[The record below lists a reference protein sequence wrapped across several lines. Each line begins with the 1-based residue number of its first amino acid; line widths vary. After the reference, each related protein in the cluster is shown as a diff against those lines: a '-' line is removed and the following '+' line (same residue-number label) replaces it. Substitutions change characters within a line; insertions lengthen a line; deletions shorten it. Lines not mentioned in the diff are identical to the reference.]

1 MFQRKNYKV
10 KFSTIKLKKIEKKIK
25 KKDNVGKKNKWGIE
39 KNEKTKEEK
48 KKHAGSG
55 KQKQKKSM

>member
-1 MFQRKNYKV
+1 
-10 KFSTIKLKKIEKKIK
+10 LKIK
-25 KKDNVGKKNKWGIE
+25 KKDNVGKRNKWGIE

>member
-1 MFQRKNYKV
+1 
-10 KFSTIKLKKIEKKIK
+10 LKK

-55 KQKQKKSM
+55 KQKKKKSM